1 MSRLSTNL
9 KRFRSELLLGVVCA
23 LAVGAAYGQQL
34 TVELDPNHTTVAWT
48 LGATLHTV
56 HGTFNVKSGKVQ
68 FDPASGAA
76 SGMIV
81 VDATSGESGNS
92 SRDSNMHKD
101 VIESRT
107 YPEVTFAVQK
117 VVGTFVAQRSS
128 NVQVQG
134 VLGVH
139 GAEHPLTIPVEL
151 TGKGTDLT
159 AKTHFD
165 VPFVEWGMKDP
176 STFLL
181 KVKKVVHIEISA
193 VGNLAPANRP

>member
-56 HGTFNVKSGKVQ
+56 HGTFKAKSGRVQ
-68 FDPASGAA
+68 FDRASGAA

-101 VIESRT
+101 VIESRK

-117 VVGTFVAQRSS
+117 VAGTFVAQGSS
-128 NVQVQG
+128 TVQVQG
-134 VLGVH
+134 LLGVH
-139 GAEHPLTIPVEL
+139 GADDS
-151 TGKGTDLT
+151 GR
-159 AKTHFD
+159 TH
-165 VPFVEWGMKDP
+165 EQR
-176 STFLL
+176 
-181 KVKKVVHIEISA
+181 H
-193 VGNLAPANRP
+193 